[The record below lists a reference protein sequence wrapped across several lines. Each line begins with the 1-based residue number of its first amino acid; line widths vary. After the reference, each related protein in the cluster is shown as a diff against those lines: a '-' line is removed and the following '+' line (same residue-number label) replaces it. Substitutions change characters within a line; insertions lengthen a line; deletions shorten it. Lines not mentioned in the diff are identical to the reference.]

1 MTKTRAPY
9 MICVELFRPH
19 EEFIINE
26 PNQDQKWNKR
36 RPTIKDII
44 IKNEKEMSQPLTVEG
59 NLKLTNK
66 TIPPQTTKKVLSG
79 ESLRE
84 GVH

>member
-1 MTKTRAPY
+1 

-19 EEFIINE
+19 EEIIINE
-26 PNQDQKWNKR
+26 HNHDQKWNKR

-66 TIPPQTTKKVLSG
+66 TMPPQTTKKFLSG

>member
-1 MTKTRAPY
+1 

-19 EEFIINE
+19 EELVINE

-44 IKNEKEMSQPLTVEG
+44 IKNEKEMS
-59 NLKLTNK
+59 
-66 TIPPQTTKKVLSG
+66 
-79 ESLRE
+79 
-84 GVH
+84 

>member
-1 MTKTRAPY
+1 